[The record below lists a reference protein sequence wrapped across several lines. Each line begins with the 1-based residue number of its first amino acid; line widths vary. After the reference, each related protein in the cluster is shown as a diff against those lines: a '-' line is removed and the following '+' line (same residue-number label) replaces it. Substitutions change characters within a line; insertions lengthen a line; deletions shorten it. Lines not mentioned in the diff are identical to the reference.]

1 MSKLEKIL
9 LKILVGNADTNISF
23 LELCQLLSSLGFDKR
38 IKGTHHIFSKEG
50 VEEILNV
57 QPKGSKAKAYQVK
70 QVREAIVKYRL
81 GDKDDSV

>member
-9 LKILVGNADTNISF
+9 LKILVGNADTNFSF

-38 IKGTHHIFSKEG
+38 IKGSHHIFSKEG

-57 QPKGSKAKAYQVK
+57 QPKGIKAKAYQVK